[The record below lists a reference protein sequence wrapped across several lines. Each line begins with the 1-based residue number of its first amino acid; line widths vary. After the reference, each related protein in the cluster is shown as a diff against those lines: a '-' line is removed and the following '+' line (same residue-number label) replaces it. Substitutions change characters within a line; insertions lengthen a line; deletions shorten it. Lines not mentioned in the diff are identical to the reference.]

1 MSLRYCIYLL
11 ISSVCLLIP
20 GSLSLTSPR
29 SGTGEQSF
37 IREPSDQIAIV
48 GEHVTLPCR
57 VVNKKGELQ
66 WTRDGFGLGVER
78 NLTGFSR
85 YHMIGSD
92 EEDDWT
98 LDINPVDLEDDA
110 EFQCQV
116 GAAENTPPIRSRDAV
131 LTVLVPPSKPI
142 IHPSG
147 DFLRTVEGKGVEI
160 VCESRGGKPAAE
172 ITWFDSQNEVV
183 REGVQTFQ
191 ELAED
196 GKRFNTKS
204 ILKFVAKAE
213 SHHEKNFTCQAQNS
227 ADRQPHS
234 VSINLQVH
242 YPPKVNL
249 QQTDPMIKEGSS
261 AKFSCNAHA
270 NPSQMSYNWYISGK
284 LVPEAKKR
292 DYIINSVDRRLHN
305 AIIRCDVTNSIGK
318 TVQAAKL
325 NVSYPPLFLT
335 RPESSSGSP
344 GENVQLSCRV
354 DSNPK
359 ALYQW
364 YHKSFLVG
372 HSENITIKVDERQT
386 GEYVCKAFVPGY
398 EDITA
403 SAMLYMKQSPHYSQ
417 RKSQPLIIKKI
428 DEKDFGSYSCTVSN
442 DLGEDTDIM
451 HLRKRS
457 ALPLLVIMAAVIG
470 GVILTIAVIMIVVLC
485 RRSSTS
491 SNKKLNNLL
500 TIHRTVIKGNHNNNS
515 STSADEIS
523 NNSSEMNKVEVRTSS
538 SLSQEECW
546 GERSED
552 SYKNP
557 PLSVSPPL
565 QGKPTSIDVVD
576 SMNYRDTYG
585 SGIAHLNGGY
595 TSNNASSSPLMKSND
610 NIFSSSAHPSS
621 YYANTKYTHPTSS
634 GNGVVGSSGSG
645 YHHGGGQHGGFDYI
659 IPPAQQSTPRSNSSS
674 VVSNNIN
681 NLDNYCVY
689 VNSTAL
695 LQPGLT
701 ATTQNVGKVSSLATH
716 V

>member
-1 MSLRYCIYLL
+1 
-11 ISSVCLLIP
+11 
-20 GSLSLTSPR
+20 
-29 SGTGEQSF
+29 
-37 IREPSDQIAIV
+37 
-48 GEHVTLPCR
+48 
-57 VVNKKGELQ
+57 
-66 WTRDGFGLGVER
+66 
-78 NLTGFSR
+78 
-85 YHMIGSD
+85 
-92 EEDDWT
+92 
-98 LDINPVDLEDDA
+98 
-110 EFQCQV
+110 
-116 GAAENTPPIRSRDAV
+116 
-131 LTVLVPPSKPI
+131 
-142 IHPSG
+142 
-147 DFLRTVEGKGVEI
+147 
-160 VCESRGGKPAAE
+160 
-172 ITWFDSQNEVV
+172 
-183 REGVQTFQ
+183 
-191 ELAED
+191 
-196 GKRFNTKS
+196 
-204 ILKFVAKAE
+204 
-213 SHHEKNFTCQAQNS
+213 
-227 ADRQPHS
+227 
-234 VSINLQVH
+234 
-242 YPPKVNL
+242 
-249 QQTDPMIKEGSS
+249 MIKEGSS

-403 SAMLYMKQSPHYSQ
+403 SAMLYMKQSPIIRNGNRFESGAVGETGSFSCSGLSVPPAKYVTWFFNGAKINIHSEKYTIQDKLS
-417 RKSQPLIIKKI
+417 SNEVESTLIIKKI

-565 QGKPTSIDVVD
+565 QGVGGGDINSYNTQTQRIILQKPTSIDVVD